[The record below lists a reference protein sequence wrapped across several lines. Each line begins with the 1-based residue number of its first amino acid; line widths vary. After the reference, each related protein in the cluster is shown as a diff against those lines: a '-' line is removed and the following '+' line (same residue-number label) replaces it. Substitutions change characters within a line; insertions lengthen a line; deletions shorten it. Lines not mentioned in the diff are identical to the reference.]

1 MKNQIRTILPVLML
15 ALAVV
20 ACNLPGQ
27 KATQTPLE
35 PTPNQTMTALFSIV
49 TQQPTIAPPV
59 ATATEEQHAVATATS
74 APPTSVPT
82 VRPLNTTVPLVT
94 STAAATSELRPAG
107 KAKATFLATAP
118 TLDGIWDE
126 WTTTAYPAKFVVFGK
141 SNWTGK
147 DDLEASYRIGWD
159 NTYLY
164 LAVKVID
171 EKYVQNATGVD
182 IYKGDSIELL
192 LDTNLLG
199 DLNSAQLSTDDYQ
212 LVVSPGKP
220 DTKGTKEAYLYFP
233 SSVAGG
239 RPQVK
244 IGSVGGDGL
253 YRIEFAVP
261 WSMLGVTPTNGQQFG
276 FALSVNDNDNPSA
289 NEQQTMVSNDADRV
303 LTDPT
308 SWMLLTLVK

>member
-1 MKNQIRTILPVLML
+1 MKNQIRIILAVLML

-27 KATQTPLE
+27 KATQTPLV
-35 PTPNQTMTALFSIV
+35 PTPNKTMTALFSIV

-59 ATATEEQHAVATATS
+59 ATATESQHAIATATN
-74 APPTSVPT
+74 APPTAAFTAAPT
-82 VRPLNTTVPLVT
+82 NTSRPLTT
-94 STAAATSELRPAG
+94 STLAPTSNPRPAG
-107 KAKATFLATAP
+107 KVNATYLATAP
-118 TLDGIWDE
+118 SLDGIWDE
-126 WTTTAYPAKFVVFGK
+126 WNTTAYPAKFVVFGK

-171 EKYVQNATGVD
+171 DKYVQNATGVD
-182 IYKGDSIELL
+182 IYKGDSVELL
-192 LDTNLLG
+192 LDTDFLG
-199 DLNSAQLSTDDYQ
+199 DLNSTSLSSDDYQ

-220 DTKGTKEAYLYFP
+220 DTKGSREAYLYFP
-233 SSVAGG
+233 NNVAGS

-261 WSMLGVTPTNGQQFG
+261 WSMFGVTPSNGMQFG
-276 FALSVNDNDNPSA
+276 FAVSVNDNDNTSA
-289 NEQQTMVSNDADRV
+289 NEQQTMVSSVADRT

-308 SWMLLTLVK
+308 TWALLNLVK